1 MAILISAIGKCLL
14 KLDSYLS
21 LIFQVPILKE
31 GAHETRTANDS
42 AVRVP
47 CPASF
52 NEVLVASGTSN
63 SVPDASFDEL
73 TPLPEFS
80 SQFSQFSRLDNS
92 QIVVADEADDFV
104 PQGKTEIIK
113 FVSINLMVQCR
124 IRRVL

>member
-1 MAILISAIGKCLL
+1 M
-14 KLDSYLS
+14 
-21 LIFQVPILKE
+21 KE
-31 GAHETRTANDS
+31 GAHETQTAKVS

-63 SVPDASFDEL
+63 SVPDLSNASFDEL

-80 SQFSQFSRLDNS
+80 SQFSQFSCLDNS

-104 PQGKTEIIK
+104 PQGKT
-113 FVSINLMVQCR
+113 
-124 IRRVL
+124 

>member
-1 MAILISAIGKCLL
+1 MS
-14 KLDSYLS
+14 
-21 LIFQVPILKE
+21 E

-52 NEVLVASGTSN
+52 NEVVVASGTSS
-63 SVPDASFDEL
+63 SVPDLSNASFDEL

-80 SQFSQFSRLDNS
+80 SQFSQFSCLDNS

-104 PQGKTEIIK
+104 PQGKTEIII